1 MSILKLPFTSVLPQQ
16 IAPGTPTVMH
26 TLPSGAPVALS
37 VTLPYT
43 PSVVFGGVGWMFTLP
58 VGAGGGVGVGAGVGT
73 GVGRGVGTGVG
84 RGVGGCVGSAVGSW
98 VGAVVG
104 LSAGAVVCAVVGAVV
119 AAGVAAVVGTAV
131 VFARPS
137 GDGLLSMTVAG
148 WMHPTRVLSANTTA
162 PMSARLGAIKNELP
176 FLNKTRRPANCIEG
190 AARPG
195 QARDGDTELIVHIR
209 ASYSI

>member
-1 MSILKLPFTSVLPQQ
+1 
-16 IAPGTPTVMH
+16 
-26 TLPSGAPVALS
+26 
-37 VTLPYT
+37 
-43 PSVVFGGVGWMFTLP
+43 MFTLP
-58 VGAGGGVGVGAGVGT
+58 VGAGAGVGVGAGGAVGT

-84 RGVGGCVGSAVGSW
+84 RGVGGCVGSGVGAWVGSG

-104 LSAGAVVCAVVGAVV
+104 CVPALSVGTVV

-148 WMHPTRVLSANTTA
+148 WMHPTKVPSANRTA

-190 AARPG
+190 ALRPG
-195 QARDGDTELIVHIR
+195 APRDGDTELIVHIR